1 MSDEP
6 RRSILCPNCRKLISS
21 DEPRCPHC
29 GTGRPGSALKNNPW
43 TRAFRNPADLI
54 KIVIGINVAMYALS
68 MLLSP
73 GGIRLSLANPFIAFS
88 PGAES
93 LFMLGATGTIPIAGY
108 GRWWTLL
115 TAAYLHGSLLHI
127 VFNMLAFRN
136 LAGFIGQEYGAY
148 RMLILFTL
156 ASVVGFATSY
166 IFGVQLTIGASAA
179 VCGFIG
185 AIVYYA
191 WSRGGTYGQE
201 LLRQV
206 SGWLIGLLI
215 IGMMPNINNYAHGGG
230 LVAGFALGWLLGYR
244 DRDRVRERIFHK
256 SLAGLCA
263 LATVLA
269 LLFALGSGAYLRLTM

>member
-1 MSDEP
+1 MPNEP

-29 GTGRPGSALKNNPW
+29 GARRPGSALKNNPW
-43 TRAFRNPADLI
+43 TRAFSNTQNLV
-54 KIVIGINVAMYALS
+54 KIVIGLNVVMYLIS

-73 GGIRLSLANPFIAFS
+73 SGIQLSLANPFTAFS
-88 PGAES
+88 PGPDS

-115 TAAYLHGSLLHI
+115 TAAYLHGGLLHI

-136 LAGFIGQEYGAY
+136 LAGFIVQEYGPY

-156 ASVVGFATSY
+156 TSVVGFTASY
-166 IFGVQLTIGASAA
+166 LFGVRLTIGASAA

-185 AIVYYA
+185 AIVFYA

-230 LVAGFALGWLLGYR
+230 LLAGFALAWLLGYR
-244 DRDRVRERIFHK
+244 ERVREGIFHK
-256 SLAGLCA
+256 SLAGLCV

-269 LLFALGSGAYLRLTM
+269 LIFAVGSGVYLRLTM